1 MLMRFPKPIKRNSNP
16 ELGKFQISFDGTY
29 RGFGWKT
36 LTCLLVTFTKAV
48 FSILK
53 INLRHHLRVL
63 IIKTMTSSQRAEPTM
78 KNVT

>member
-1 MLMRFPKPIKRNSNP
+1 MRFPQTIKSSNP

-36 LTCLLVTFTKAV
+36 LTCSLVTFTKAV

-63 IIKTMTSSQRAEPTM
+63 IKTMTSSQRAEPTL